1 MTIDDNSSIYVGG
14 LPYDISEE
22 GLRRVFYIYGAVL
35 AVKWQ
40 KIYWRIRPNIHMRIN
55 LQDFIINDRSVGGK
69 CYGFVTFANPRSAMQ
84 AIREMDG
91 KTIDGRVVKV
101 NEVRTRGGRPMFNHE
116 SSRHDSGRSIDGDR
130 GRDRGRDGNYDRQRH
145 QEGHRERSQDH
156 EQNRERGH
164 DRIHGHDRSRDRYV
178 DEERFQDYNRH
189 MDDVEQEHGRK
200 RERDWERESDKN
212 IEQQKNNS
220 HHKSGDKDKHQQLH
234 LLNRSR
240 FDDHESR
247 ELSLESFND
256 DQDQGKSKLAVS
268 NQKLEELRK
277 EISQMEELVTDKQEV
292 VSKLQEKYQKL
303 EDSLISAKKLTSRR
317 HIQIAKLH
325 KCYLQMRDYDERFKK
340 SEQELQ
346 WLVDSTMIE
355 LGNDGG
361 VGGDGIVTNG
371 RA

>member
-22 GLRRVFYIYGAVL
+22 GLRRVFYIYGAVV
-35 AVKWQ
+35 AVK
-40 KIYWRIRPNIHMRIN
+40 
-55 LQDFIINDRSVGGK
+55 IINDRSVGGK

-164 DRIHGHDRSRDRYV
+164 DRIHGHDRSRV
-178 DEERFQDYNRH
+178 D
-189 MDDVEQEHGRK
+189 MWMK
-200 RERDWERESDKN
+200 RDFRIIIDIWMMLSRSMGES
-212 IEQQKNNS
+212 NNS

-234 LLNRSR
+234 LLN
-240 FDDHESR
+240 SR

>member
-14 LPYDISEE
+14 LPYDITEE
-22 GLRRVFYIYGAVL
+22 NLRRVFDIYGAVL
-35 AVKWQ
+35 AVK
-40 KIYWRIRPNIHMRIN
+40 
-55 LQDFIINDRSVGGK
+55 IINDRSVGGK

-84 AIREMDG
+84 AIKEMDG

-101 NEVRTRGGRPMFNHE
+101 NEVRTRGGRPNFNQE
-116 SSRHDSGRSIDGDR
+116 SSRHDLERSIDGES
-130 GRDRGRDGNYDRQRH
+130 GRDRGRDDSYDRQRH
-145 QEGHRERSQDH
+145 QEGHWERPQDH
-156 EQNRERGH
+156 DQNRERGH
-164 DRIHGHDRSRDRYV
+164 ERRRGHDRTRDRYV
-178 DEERFQDYNRH
+178 DADRFRYYNRH
-189 MDDVEQEHGRK
+189 LDDVEQEHGRK
-200 RERDWERESDKN
+200 REREWERDSDKQ
-212 IEQQKNNS
+212 IEQQRNNS

-240 FDDHESR
+240 FDEGGSR

-256 DQDQGKSKLAVS
+256 DQDQGESKLAVS
-268 NQKLEELRK
+268 SQKLEELRK
-277 EISQMEELVTDKQEV
+277 EISRMEELVADKQEV

-303 EDSLISAKKLTSRR
+303 EDSLISAKKLTSHR
-317 HIQIAKLH
+317 HIQLAKLH
-325 KCYLQMRDYDERFKK
+325 KCYLQIRDYDERSKK

-361 VGGDGIVTNG
+361 GISDGILTNG